1 MARISFTRLVSL
13 ISVFVAAACAA
24 DGAEIDRLFLSSN
37 AWIDLTHSFDSETIY
52 WPTADAFRLETV
64 ADGITDGGYYY
75 AAYNFA
81 AAEHGGTHLDAPV
94 HFAEGRSTAAE
105 IPLARLIGPA
115 VVVDVSAK
123 ASADRDYLVSVADFE
138 AFEAAH
144 GPLGDGVILLLRTGW
159 SRHWPDAEAYLGTA
173 MRGPDAVPL
182 LHFPGL
188 DPEAA
193 RWLVENRA
201 IGAIGIDSPSIDF
214 GQSTLFETHQ
224 ILYGENIPGFE
235 NVANLEAMPETG
247 AYVIALPMK
256 ISGGSG
262 GPLRIVGVVPGR

>member
-1 MARISFTRLVSL
+1 MRSIMMTGLC
-13 ISVFVAAACAA
+13 SVAIASSAHAGVLTGVTDFAQ
-24 DGAEIDRLFLSSN
+24 DRLTWNNFC
-37 AWIDLTHSFDSETIY
+37 A
-52 WPTADAFRLETV
+52 PTTGADV
-64 ADGITDGGYYY
+64 AYYY
-75 AAYNFA
+75 SQIFSSLTPGNTSGDADTVIADMATRMGTTNSGGTTVNGLVAGLDSYLEDNWDSIT
-81 AAEHGGTHLDAPV
+81 GGTHWNTTYLSGASLGG
-94 HFAEGRSTAAE
+94 AGLYS
-105 IPLARLIGPA
+105 A
-115 VVVDVSAK
+115 VDSAIN
-123 ASADRDYLVSVADFE
+123 S
-138 AFEAAH
+138 
-144 GPLGDGVILLLRTGW
+144 GDGVILLLRTGW